1 MRRFLWRKREFYRII
16 WRCFAR
22 VKYGSVM
29 SGFRKCCDCRQIHL
43 LCEKSHVCGW
53 ARVTRK
59 LCDKH
64 KKTKNAS
71 CVLSVGDFVLQSL
84 FCAQRL
90 WILNLVFFSNG
101 PRGLTTKTL
110 CFCDVS
116 NSLFISSQNTVTSA
130 REINRLLPA
139 IKLWL
144 LRPFTFSVRLRCQI
158 VKMQLP
164 RFSKYIYIYIY
175 Y

>member
-1 MRRFLWRKREFYRII
+1 MVFESVVIAAKFIY
-16 WRCFAR
+16 C
-22 VKYGSVM
+22 VKNLTYV
-29 SGFRKCCDCRQIHL
+29 
-43 LCEKSHVCGW
+43 
-53 ARVTRK
+53 VTRK

-139 IKLWL
+139 IKL
-144 LRPFTFSVRLRCQI
+144 
-158 VKMQLP
+158 
-164 RFSKYIYIYIY
+164 
-175 Y
+175 

>member
-1 MRRFLWRKREFYRII
+1 MVFESVVI
-16 WRCFAR
+16 A
-22 VKYGSVM
+22 VKFIYCV
-29 SGFRKCCDCRQIHL
+29 
-43 LCEKSHVCGW
+43 
-53 ARVTRK
+53 
-59 LCDKH
+59 
-64 KKTKNAS
+64 KNLTYVVELVLPEN

-139 IKLWL
+139 IKL
-144 LRPFTFSVRLRCQI
+144 
-158 VKMQLP
+158 
-164 RFSKYIYIYIY
+164 
-175 Y
+175 